1 MASRNSYRRA
11 LAALAVVL
19 SPLVATAQGITIDLS
34 YVNTQSP
41 AYTRFKNYV
50 DAAVNGSPAYGFSA
64 TDAVYMHRLTGQPQ
78 YCNLAVQMSQAQVDA
93 ANNAISG
100 GQRPAVASDSY
111 LQAGPMLMDLAIT
124 WDWCRSFVSDGQRAQ
139 WGAYAEQAVWNI
151 WNPSQAQWGGRPF
164 AWSGWGTNDPANNYF
179 YSFLQATMYWALAS
193 NSTTWKAWVQN
204 NKLPTLEA
212 YFANL
217 PGGGSQ
223 EGTGYGLS
231 HRTVFALYRL
241 WRDSTG
247 TDPANAN
254 SHLSDTVAYW
264 THATVPTRDR
274 YAPIGDQA
282 RTSQPELYDYHRQLM
297 LEARSN
303 TANAE
308 MRSLASWW
316 LNGISV
322 QQMINS
328 FNYRHDLLQA
338 GATTAP
344 PSNLIYHATG
354 VGQMFARTGWDTG
367 AMWLSFVAGPYVQS
381 HAHQDQ
387 GSFTLYENGW
397 LAVTENI
404 WTSSG
409 IQQGTDVHNVLR
421 FVRNGTTIG
430 QREPTT
436 SHMTVTPT
444 GGNGAFTASADLTPA
459 YGGNAAIQSW
469 QRTIEFGGRRLLVQ
483 DSYQVSADTQA
494 IFQVNVPVQP
504 IINGRSVTAGRLKI
518 NVLQPADA
526 TISAVD
532 WRSAGSDFRS
542 GWRIDVRGSGGSYVV
557 ELKTGDDL
565 FKSGFD

>member
-1 MASRNSYRRA
+1 MALWNRYSRA
-11 LAALAVVL
+11 LAAAAVAL
-19 SPLVATAQGITIDLS
+19 SPVAAGAEGITIDLS
-34 YVNTQSP
+34 YVNPQSA
-41 AYTRFKNYV
+41 AYTRFKSYV
-50 DAAVNGSPAYGFSA
+50 DAAVNGHPAYGFAA
-64 TDAVYMHRLTGQPQ
+64 TDAAYMHRLTGQAQ
-78 YCNLAVQMSQAQVDA
+78 YCNLAVQMSQAQVNA
-93 ANNAISG
+93 ANTAIAN
-100 GQRPAVASDSY
+100 GQRPEVAGDSY

-124 WDWCRSFVSDGQRAQ
+124 WDWCRAYVNDAQRTQ
-139 WGAYAEQAVWNI
+139 WGAYAEQAIWNI
-151 WNPSQAQWGGRPF
+151 WNPSQAQWGGRAF

-179 YSFLQATMYWALAS
+179 YSFLQATMYWSLAT
-193 NSTTWKAWVQN
+193 NSTTWKAWIQN

-247 TDPANAN
+247 ADAANAN

-308 MRSLASWW
+308 MRNLASWW

-322 QQMINS
+322 QQMANS
-328 FNYRHDLLQA
+328 FNYRHDLLQP
-338 GATTAP
+338 GATSST
-344 PSNLIYHATG
+344 PSNLTYHAPG
-354 VGQMFARTGWDTG
+354 VGQLFSRSGWDAG
-367 AMWLSFVAGPYVQS
+367 AMWLSFIAGPYVQS

-387 GSFTLYENGW
+387 GAFTLYENGW

-421 FVRNGTTIG
+421 FVRNGTTIA

-436 SHMTVTPT
+436 SNMTITQT
-444 GGNGAFTASADLTPA
+444 GANGALSATANLTPA
-459 YGGNAAIQSW
+459 YGGNSAIQSW
-469 QRTIEFGGRRLLVQ
+469 QRSIEFGARRLLVQ
-483 DSYQVSADTQA
+483 DSYAVSADTQA

-504 IINGRSVTAGRLKI
+504 TISGRSVTAGRLKI
-518 NVLQPADA
+518 NVLQPANA
-526 TISAVD
+526 TVTAVD
-532 WRSAGSDFRS
+532 WRTAGSDFRS
-542 GWRIDVRGSGGSYVV
+542 GWRIEVRGGSGSYVV
-557 ELKTGDDL
+557 ELKTSEDL
-565 FKSGFD
+565 FKNGFD